1 MGRLSVL
8 LVPAEQKV
16 ASKVSQA
23 RVGAHGIL
31 RGQCAKV
38 IDLTAD
44 TVILTAT
51 IHERL
56 TAANLSLKPT
66 ASDGRTDPRSANLP
80 VADGLTARIARVRR
94 SITETELRSSSG
106 H

>member
-1 MGRLSVL
+1 MSVL

-23 RVGAHGIL
+23 RVGAHGNL
-31 RGQCAKV
+31 RGQCTKV
-38 IDLTAD
+38 FDLTAD
-44 TVILTAT
+44 AVILTAT
-51 IHERL
+51 IHDHL
-56 TAANLSLKPT
+56 TAADLSLKLT

-80 VADGLTARIARVRR
+80 LADGLTARIARIRR
-94 SITETELRSSSG
+94 SITKTELRGSSE